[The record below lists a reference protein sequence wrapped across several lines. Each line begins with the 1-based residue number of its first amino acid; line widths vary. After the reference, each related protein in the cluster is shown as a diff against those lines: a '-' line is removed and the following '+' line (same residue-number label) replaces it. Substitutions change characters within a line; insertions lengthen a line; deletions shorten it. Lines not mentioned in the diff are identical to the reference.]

1 MEKTIEL
8 IIIIMLL
15 AIMAEIYLLVK
26 PRRLLFL
33 DYSMHPERLRNPYFP
48 IEYRILL
55 LFLRLL
61 RQMFYLIV
69 RSEEHRV
76 GKECRSRWSPYH

>member
-26 PRRLLFL
+26 PRRHTGSGTQLPILVDTSVLMDGRVVDLAKTGFL
-33 DYSMHPERLRNPYFP
+33 PL
-48 IEYRILL
+48 
-55 LFLRLL
+55 
-61 RQMFYLIV
+61 
-69 RSEEHRV
+69 
-76 GKECRSRWSPYH
+76 